1 MLLNYRLIISI
12 IFLSVLL
19 FLLTKLDIAAVY
31 VQVVNSN
38 KLFLTIGIL
47 CLVQVILLKIIRFVT
62 ISRYY
67 SYPLTFKQASL
78 VETVGISFAMVT
90 PGRVGEGSKAIIMN
104 KELRVPMASSFS
116 VIILE
121 RLMDVAL
128 LGVGAFLFTF
138 YIFNASRMVVLIG
151 LSAAFLVISL
161 IVFLRY
167 ASVLMSII
175 PERYRC
181 YFKDIKIK
189 NDKSLLSIILIFTI
203 FIWII
208 EAGAPWFVALALG
221 VSLPFY
227 IVFGIV
233 CVSTIALIFSV
244 LPAGIGTLDLSFL
257 FLLSMVEVPMET
269 GVSIL
274 LIYRFFSIILPFI
287 SAIVVLNYY
296 NLSLKDIKEKMES

>member
-1 MLLNYRLIISI
+1 MSLNYRLIISVL
-12 IFLSVLL
+12 FLSVLL
-19 FLLTKLDIAAVY
+19 FLLTKLDISAVY
-31 VQVVNSN
+31 GQVVGSN
-38 KLFLTIGIL
+38 KVFLTIGIL
-47 CLVQVILLKIIRFVT
+47 CLVLVILLKIVRFT
-62 ISRYY
+62 SISRYY
-67 SYPLTFKQASL
+67 SYPLTFKEASL

-104 KELRVPMASSFS
+104 RELGVPMASSFS

-167 ASVLMSII
+167 ASVLMNII

-189 NDKSLLSIILIFTI
+189 NDRSLLSIILIFTI
-203 FIWII
+203 FVWII

-221 VSLPFY
+221 ISLPFY
-227 IVFGIV
+227 IIFGIV

-257 FLLSMVEVPMET
+257 FLLSIAEVPMET

-296 NLSLKDIKEKMES
+296 NLSLKDIKEKMKH